1 MNSVKGKMMRL
12 FLQLL
17 AVVAVSLVGGQVV
30 MAVEGNP
37 WFTLALGVLT
47 ALVTLVVYWWV
58 VRLTERRP
66 ATDLTRKG
74 VFAGLG
80 GGTLLG
86 VLLFACVI
94 VNIAFLGYYKVDGM
108 GSVTGAVGL
117 FGFMAAAAVTEEV
130 LFRGVLFRFIEK
142 GAGTW
147 IAVVISSVLFGL
159 WHLPNPNASL
169 LGIAIITVGA
179 GGLLAAAYTATR
191 SLWLPIGIHFGWN
204 FAASAIFSTEVSGN
218 GTPAGLLD
226 ATTSGPLLVTG
237 GDFGPEASLYSLVF
251 LVLATAVYLW
261 VTRRR
266 RNLVPM
272 RRSDR
277 VTAATLTE

>member
-1 MNSVKGKMMRL
+1 MKL

-17 AVVAVSLVGGQVV
+17 AVVVAGVVGGQAV
-30 MAVEGNP
+30 MLVEGDP
-37 WFTLALGVLT
+37 WLTLGLGLLTAVLT
-47 ALVTLVVYWWV
+47 LTLYWWV
-58 VRLTERRP
+58 VRLTEGGTV
-66 ATDLTRKG
+66 TDVTRKG

-80 GGTLLG
+80 GGTLVG

-108 GSVTGAVGL
+108 GSLTGAVGL

-130 LFRGVLFRFIEK
+130 LFRGVLFRFIER

-147 IAVVISSVLFGL
+147 IAVVVSSVLFGL

-179 GGLLAAAYTATR
+179 GGLLAVAYMATR

-251 LVLATAVYLW
+251 LVLATVVYLW
-261 VTRRR
+261 VARRR

-277 VTAATLTE
+277 AAAATLAG

>member
-1 MNSVKGKMMRL
+1 MDSVKGKNMKL

-17 AVVAVSLVGGQVV
+17 AVMVAGVVGGQAV
-30 MAVEGNP
+30 MLVEGDP
-37 WFTLALGVLT
+37 WLTLGLGLLTAVLTLAL
-47 ALVTLVVYWWV
+47 YWWV
-58 VRLTERRP
+58 VRLTEGGTV
-66 ATDLTRKG
+66 TDVTREG

-80 GGTLLG
+80 GGTLVG

-108 GSVTGAVGL
+108 GSLTGAVGL

-130 LFRGVLFRFIEK
+130 LFRGVLFRFIER

-147 IAVVISSVLFGL
+147 IAVVVSSVLFGL

-179 GGLLAAAYTATR
+179 GGLLAVAYVATR

-237 GDFGPEASLYSLVF
+237 GGFGPEASLYSLVF
-251 LVLATAVYLW
+251 LVLATVVYLW
-261 VTRRR
+261 VARRR

-277 VTAATLTE
+277 AAAATLAG

>member
-1 MNSVKGKMMRL
+1 MKL

-17 AVVAVSLVGGQVV
+17 AVMVAGLVGGRAV
-30 MAVEGNP
+30 MAVEGDP
-37 WFTLALGVLT
+37 WLTFGLGLLTAVLT
-47 ALVTLVVYWWV
+47 LVLYRWV
-58 VRLTERRP
+58 LRLTKDETV
-66 ATDLTRKG
+66 TDVTREG

-80 GGTLLG
+80 GGTLVG

-108 GSVTGAVGL
+108 GSPTGAVGL

-130 LFRGVLFRFIEK
+130 LFRGVLFRFIER

-147 IAVVISSVLFGL
+147 IAVVASSVLFGL

-179 GGLLAAAYTATR
+179 GGLLAVAYVATR

-226 ATTSGPLLVTG
+226 ATTSGPLLITG
-237 GDFGPEASLYSLVF
+237 GDFGPEASPYSLVF
-251 LVLATAVYLW
+251 LVLATLVCLW
-261 VTRRR
+261 VARRR

-277 VTAATLTE
+277 VAAATLAE

>member
-1 MNSVKGKMMRL
+1 MDSVKGKNMKL

-17 AVVAVSLVGGQVV
+17 AVMVAGVVGGQAV
-30 MAVEGNP
+30 MLVEGDP
-37 WFTLALGVLT
+37 WLTLGLGLLTAVLTLALYRWVL
-47 ALVTLVVYWWV
+47 
-58 VRLTERRP
+58 RLTKDVTV
-66 ATDLTRKG
+66 TDVTREG

-80 GGTLLG
+80 GGTLVG

-94 VNIAFLGYYKVDGM
+94 VNIAFLGHYKVDGM
-108 GSVTGAVGL
+108 GSPTGAVGL

-130 LFRGVLFRFIEK
+130 LFRGVLFRFIER

-147 IAVVISSVLFGL
+147 IAVVASSVLFGL

-179 GGLLAAAYTATR
+179 GGLLAVAYVATR

-226 ATTSGPLLVTG
+226 ATTSGPLLITG

-251 LVLATAVYLW
+251 LVLATVVYLW
-261 VTRRR
+261 VARRR

-277 VTAATLTE
+277 VAAATLTG

>member
-1 MNSVKGKMMRL
+1 MKL

-17 AVVAVSLVGGQVV
+17 AVMVAGVVGGQAV
-30 MAVEGNP
+30 MLVEGDP
-37 WFTLALGVLT
+37 WLTLGLGLLTAVLTLALYRWVL
-47 ALVTLVVYWWV
+47 
-58 VRLTERRP
+58 RLTKDVTV
-66 ATDLTRKG
+66 TDVTREG

-80 GGTLLG
+80 GGTLVG

-94 VNIAFLGYYKVDGM
+94 VNIAFLGHYKVDGM
-108 GSVTGAVGL
+108 GSPTGAVGL

-130 LFRGVLFRFIEK
+130 LFRGVLFRFIER

-147 IAVVISSVLFGL
+147 IAVVASSVLFGL

-179 GGLLAAAYTATR
+179 GGLLAVAYVATR

-226 ATTSGPLLVTG
+226 ATTSGPLLITG

-251 LVLATAVYLW
+251 LVLATVVYLW
-261 VTRRR
+261 VARRR

-277 VTAATLTE
+277 VAAATLTG

>member
-1 MNSVKGKMMRL
+1 MKL

-17 AVVAVSLVGGQVV
+17 AVMVAGVVGGQVV
-30 MAVEGNP
+30 MLVEGDP
-37 WFTLALGVLT
+37 WLTLALGLLT
-47 ALVTLVVYWWV
+47 ALVTLVLYWWV
-58 VRLTERRP
+58 VRLTEGGTV
-66 ATDLTRKG
+66 TDVTRKG
-74 VFAGLG
+74 VVAGLG
-80 GGTLLG
+80 GGTLVGL
-86 VLLFACVI
+86 LLFASVI
-94 VNIAFLGYYKVDGM
+94 VNIAFLGYYEVDGM

-130 LFRGVLFRFIEK
+130 LFRGVLFRFIER

-147 IAVVISSVLFGL
+147 IAVVASSVLFGL

-179 GGLLAAAYTATR
+179 GGLLAAAYMATR

-204 FAASAIFSTEVSGN
+204 LAASAIFSTEVSGN

-251 LVLATAVYLW
+251 LVLATVVYLW
-261 VTRRR
+261 VARRR

-277 VTAATLTE
+277 VEATTLAR

>member
-1 MNSVKGKMMRL
+1 MKL
-12 FLQLL
+12 FPQLL
-17 AVVAVSLVGGQVV
+17 AVVVAGVVGGQVV
-30 MAVEGNP
+30 MLVEGDP
-37 WFTLALGVLT
+37 WLTLGLGLLT
-47 ALVTLVVYWWV
+47 ALVTLALYRWV
-58 VRLTERRP
+58 VRLTEGGTV
-66 ATDLTRKG
+66 TDVTRKG
-74 VFAGLG
+74 VVAGFG
-80 GGTLLG
+80 GGTLVGL
-86 VLLFACVI
+86 LLFTCVI
-94 VNIAFLGYYKVDGM
+94 VNIAFLGYYEVDGL

-130 LFRGVLFRFIEK
+130 LFRGVLFRFIER

-147 IAVVISSVLFGL
+147 IAVVASSVLFGL

-179 GGLLAAAYTATR
+179 GGLLAVAYMATR

-204 FAASAIFSTEVSGN
+204 LAASAIFSTEVSGN

-251 LVLATAVYLW
+251 LVLATLAYLW
-261 VTRRR
+261 VARRR

-277 VTAATLTE
+277 VDAATLAR